1 MLQSS
6 IARKIVVAI
15 TGLALLLFVVG
26 HLLGNLQ
33 VFLGQEAINSYAEKL
48 ASLGPLLWVV
58 RLGLLAVAV
67 VHVWLTL
74 GLAAE
79 NRSARPQRY
88 QVAGRVQTTATAR
101 TMTWTGLVIL
111 AFVLFHLAHLTWRL
125 THPEYNDWQDALGR
139 PDVYR
144 MMVAAFQE
152 PLLAGLYMLAVALL
166 GMHLIHG
173 ASSFFQS
180 MGWNHPRYRGLTL
193 ALGPVLGALLAL
205 GYLSIPAAIL
215 LGIVTL
221 PPGVA

>member
-1 MLQSS
+1 MLTSS
-6 IARKIVVAI
+6 IARKYVVAI
-15 TGLALLLFVVG
+15 TGVLLLLFVIG

-33 VFLGQEAINSYAEKL
+33 VFIGQDAINSYAEKL

-58 RLGLLAVAV
+58 RLGLLAVVV
-67 VHVWLTL
+67 VHAWFTL
-74 GLAAE
+74 SLAAE
-79 NRSARPQRY
+79 NRAARPQRY
-88 QVAGRVQTTATAR
+88 QTVGRVQTTPTAR
-101 TMTWTGLVIL
+101 SRTWTGLAIV

-144 MMVAAFQE
+144 MMVAAFQQ
-152 PLLAGLYMLAVALL
+152 PLLAGLYMVAVALL

-173 ASSFFQS
+173 ASSFFQT

-193 ALGPVLGALLAL
+193 GLGPVLGTLLAL
-205 GYLSIPAAIL
+205 GYLAIPSAIL
-215 LGIVTL
+215 LGLVTL